1 MSTSRSSAAAA
12 TASAASAA
20 APPAVPPSP
29 AVSAPAA
36 APSAPAPAGPP
47 ADPPGTTFAPPRPL
61 VVTADPDLLD
71 DLLRLAAAGGAE
83 PDVADHVAGAV
94 ASWRA
99 APFVLVGADLAGDV
113 AASGLPR
120 RPALVLVGTSATEPD
135 VWRQAVTLG
144 AEHVAFLPDAER
156 WLVERFADAVSP
168 RRGVVLAVMGA
179 RGGAGATS
187 FAVALALAAAR
198 AGRRTML
205 VDLDPY
211 GGGVDL
217 AFGAEGVEGPRWHD
231 FVGGSPPASG
241 EALAEALPRCGE
253 VTVLS
258 WSRDGAPD
266 VPSSVV
272 SSLLSAA
279 RRGAD
284 VVVLDLPRSFDEA
297 SRAALGVTDAAFVVC
312 PAEFR
317 AAVAAE
323 RVVATLQLLVEDVR
337 LVVRGPS
344 PTGLTGAD
352 VAEAVGVPLTAWLDP
367 EPDLDRSLDEGR
379 PPGRGGR
386 GPLAEVCASLL
397 ADLLRDD
404 A

>member
-1 MSTSRSSAAAA
+1 MSAAPA
-12 TASAASAA
+12 TPVPPAAS
-20 APPAVPPSP
+20 SGG
-29 AVSAPAA
+29 
-36 APSAPAPAGPP
+36 APSAPAGPP
-47 ADPPGTTFAPPRPL
+47 APAAGPPAPATPARPL
-61 VVTADPDLLD
+61 VLTADQDLLD

-83 PDVADHVAGAV
+83 PEVADHVAGAV
-94 ASWRA
+94 ASWRG
-99 APFVLVGADLAGDV
+99 APFVLVGWDLAADV
-113 AASGLPR
+113 LAVGLPR
-120 RPALVLVGTSATEPD
+120 RPSLVLVGTSSAQPEI
-135 VWRQAVTLG
+135 WRQAVSLG
-144 AEHVAFLPDAER
+144 AEHVAFLPEAER
-156 WLVERFADAVSP
+156 WLVERFADSASP
-168 RRGVVLAVMGA
+168 RRGRVLAVVGA

-187 FAVALALAAAR
+187 FAVALSLAAAR

-205 VDLDPY
+205 VDLDPF

-217 AFGAEGVEGPRWHD
+217 AFGAEAVDGPRWAD
-231 FVGGSPPASG
+231 FVGASPPASG
-241 EALAEALPRCGE
+241 EALANALPRCGE

-258 WSRDGAPD
+258 WSRDGSPD

-284 VVVLDLPRSFDEA
+284 VVVVDLPRTFDEA
-297 SRAALGVTDAAFVVC
+297 CRAALGVTDAAVVVC

-323 RVVATLQLLVEDVR
+323 RVVGTLQLLVEDVR

-352 VAEAVGVPLTAWLDP
+352 VAEAAGVPLAAWLDP
-367 EPDLDRSLDEGR
+367 EPELDRALDEGR
-379 PPGRGGR
+379 PPGRGGK
-386 GPLAEVCASLL
+386 GPLATVCTSLL
-397 ADLLRDD
+397 ADLVPDG